1 MLADNIY
8 ENLGLSTV
16 MGIDP
21 HINSP
26 LIKPHIGMVE
36 PEVLCCI
43 QKLLEIRQ
51 RRHELVEEFNL
62 ELLEAMSGDPT
73 NKCFQESAN
82 TVEPEMVKV
91 GEYDGCYDR
100 NVRRLPLYL
109 TVGDGGEKED
119 SKRLQLGPK

>member
-1 MLADNIY
+1 
-8 ENLGLSTV
+8 
-16 MGIDP
+16 
-21 HINSP
+21 
-26 LIKPHIGMVE
+26 MVE

-62 ELLEAMSGDPT
+62 ELLEARSGGPT

-119 SKRLQLGPK
+119 SKRLQLGHK